1 MDTRFPWEET
11 LDAALGVE
19 GKDEEEDDDEKSVA
33 GSDASSEFGFGGGK
47 KPVAKTKPS
56 AEPAPKR
63 ANPAG
68 PVTGTTKP
76 DQCQN
81 KAIEKGKAAM
91 EQATKVMGTLAPL
104 SSTAIWRGSF
114 KDSDIS
120 ARLKKAST
128 TASSLSQQASTM
140 EQSQTKAEMEGL
152 AARMEQKVAEVS
164 TLQEVLGQVHKSKQI
179 LSLVQDRHSADKLT
193 SALPNMDAETVT
205 NVLMTIGGK
214 LSEACAGYLYF
225 FAMQHRTNKVL
236 QCHCAIVCVCVS
248 DNHFGIL

>member
-1 MDTRFPWEET
+1 
-11 LDAALGVE
+11 
-19 GKDEEEDDDEKSVA
+19 
-33 GSDASSEFGFGGGK
+33 
-47 KPVAKTKPS
+47 
-56 AEPAPKR
+56 
-63 ANPAG
+63 
-68 PVTGTTKP
+68 
-76 DQCQN
+76 
-81 KAIEKGKAAM
+81 M

-236 QCHCAIVCVCVS
+236 QCHCAIVCVCVFPTTTLEFYRQKS
-248 DNHFGIL
+248 LALRTSSSSLLLTILDFGLISRAVQDALNGFLCALAIAPVPGRRCEALLQVPLGRGSR